1 MKNITFFLVFIFSI
15 MNAQVSE
22 KITLPDFYNSQLA
35 RMSITS
41 TVDDINS
48 YSTAVSLSLVEANEN
63 SKLYQ
68 VKWLR
73 SDKSRTSL
81 DMIIYFY
88 DTYILINTYNYSHEK
103 QKIVKGK
110 KVYQEIEFN
119 EDVKSRIN
127 MVTDELADFLI
138 KKMKTKIWD

>member
-1 MKNITFFLVFIFSI
+1 

-103 QKIVKGK
+103 QKIVK
-110 KVYQEIEFN
+110 
-119 EDVKSRIN
+119 
-127 MVTDELADFLI
+127 EL
-138 KKMKTKIWD
+138 